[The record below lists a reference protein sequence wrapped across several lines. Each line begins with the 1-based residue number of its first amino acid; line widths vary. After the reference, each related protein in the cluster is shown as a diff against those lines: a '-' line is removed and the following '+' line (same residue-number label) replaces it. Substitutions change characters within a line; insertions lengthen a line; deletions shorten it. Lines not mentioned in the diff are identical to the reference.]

1 MLSNVIIYWLIAQL
15 LGIIGLPA
23 AHGLLALAGL
33 LIAAFARAVD
43 R

>member
-1 MLSNVIIYWLIAQL
+1 VIGWIAS
-15 LGIIGLPA
+15 IIGLPA

-33 LIAAFARAVD
+33 LIAAFARAVG